1 MCVIE
6 MMMGREKE
14 EQFHTLFSKL
24 SDHRMDVS
32 ESAILCTIKIVLLKM
47 PHARRE
53 ESYRRCLMH
62 GGKSPVENA
71 SCTVGKVLLKMPYAR
86 R

>member
-1 MCVIE
+1 MIE
-6 MMMGREKE
+6 VEVMMGREKE

-47 PHARRE
+47 PDARR
-53 ESYRRCLMH
+53 
-62 GGKSPVENA
+62 K
-71 SCTVGKVLLKMPYAR
+71 
-86 R
+86 